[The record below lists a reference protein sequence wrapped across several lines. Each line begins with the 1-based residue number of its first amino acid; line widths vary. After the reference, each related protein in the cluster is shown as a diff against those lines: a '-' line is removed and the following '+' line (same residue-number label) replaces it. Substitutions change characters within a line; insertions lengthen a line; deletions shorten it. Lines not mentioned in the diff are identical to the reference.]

1 MTVGHK
7 WDANLSQQRLGAVSD
22 PPLIFSLFF
31 NFCSKGVRQD
41 AMIEG
46 SLQRQTQKH
55 WATAQAAVFEA
66 FAVRNACKFW
76 GVECLFVGHQALVGI
91 K

>member
-1 MTVGHK
+1 M
-7 WDANLSQQRLGAVSD
+7 
-22 PPLIFSLFF
+22 
-31 NFCSKGVRQD
+31 RQD

-76 GVECLFVGHQALVGI
+76 GVECLFVGRQALVGI